1 MGKLEARNI
10 EKYFQHDGKP
20 LKTLDG
26 IDLNVQDGEFLCI
39 VGPSG
44 CGKSTFLRITAGLEK
59 PDNGEILLDG
69 KPLSST
75 GPDRIMVFQEGA
87 LFPWLNV
94 QDNVEYGLKIAGIPK
109 EKRNE
114 ISNRYLDMMQL
125 TQFATS
131 FTYQLSTGMKQRV
144 AIARALVMDPDVLL
158 MDEPFAA
165 LDAQTRDLLLVEM
178 QLIWQKTKK
187 TIVFVTHN
195 VAEAV
200 MLGTRVLV
208 FSHRPATI
216 KKEVK
221 IDYRRPRVVED
232 ENLLPYI
239 KKILAELR
247 ITHPKKPIKPKRK
260 KPIKLGDTGTYQEK
274 WHTELDEHHQ
284 VVKVSDV
291 TGKVLTP
298 KEVKKEV
305 EKNEI

>member
-1 MGKLEARNI
+1 LGKLESKNI
-10 EKYFQHDGKP
+10 EKYITHDGKP

-26 IDLNVQDGEFLCI
+26 IDLNVEDGEFVCI

-44 CGKSTFLRITAGLEK
+44 CGKTTFLRIAAGLEK
-59 PDNGEILLDG
+59 PDDGQILLDNQ
-69 KPLSST
+69 PLNNT

-109 EKRNE
+109 EKRNQ
-114 ISNRYLDMMQL
+114 ISHRYLDMMQL

-131 FTYQLSTGMKQRV
+131 YTYQLSTGMKQRV
-144 AIARALVMDPDVLL
+144 AIARALVMEPDVLL

-208 FSHRPATI
+208 FTHRPGRI
-216 KKEVK
+216 KKEFK
-221 IDYRRPRVVED
+221 IDYKRPRISED
-232 ENLLPYI
+232 ENLLPYQQ
-239 KKILAELR
+239 KILAELR
-247 ITHPKKPIKPKRK
+247 P
-260 KPIKLGDTGTYQEK
+260 
-274 WHTELDEHHQ
+274 
-284 VVKVSDV
+284 
-291 TGKVLTP
+291 
-298 KEVKKEV
+298 EVKK
-305 EKNEI
+305 